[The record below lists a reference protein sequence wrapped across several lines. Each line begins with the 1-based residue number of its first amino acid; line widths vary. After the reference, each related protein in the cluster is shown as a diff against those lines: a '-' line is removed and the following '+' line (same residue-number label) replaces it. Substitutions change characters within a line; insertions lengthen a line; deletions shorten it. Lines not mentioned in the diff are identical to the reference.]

1 MLHIFN
7 WPREN
12 VNMDQMM
19 AETLKIMY
27 KTWNNK
33 EVMIGIQTGTEWIIE
48 ADSWIMQN
56 QGDEQGFKQNGNRD
70 NFVIL
75 PWIDIKI
82 NIWF

>member
-1 MLHIFN
+1 MLQIFN

-56 QGDEQGFKQNGNRD
+56 QGDEQG
-70 NFVIL
+70 I
-75 PWIDIKI
+75 
-82 NIWF
+82 